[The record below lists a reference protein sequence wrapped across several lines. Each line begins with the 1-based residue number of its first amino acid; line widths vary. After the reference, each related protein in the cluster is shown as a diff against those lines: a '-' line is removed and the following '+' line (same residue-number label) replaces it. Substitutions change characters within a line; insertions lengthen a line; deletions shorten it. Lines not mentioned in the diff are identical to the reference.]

1 MATGGDILA
10 QFFILAHGELLISLY
25 GLAIACL
32 VSLSASVGALW
43 GYFHAKA
50 INRKESGT
58 SETEELEMLRAVVA
72 SLPDVI
78 YVKDAQSRFLFANQ
92 GTLDVMGAPRSADL
106 LNKTDFDFYPEELAT
121 RFFED
126 ERKVVLSG
134 QRLVSKEEH
143 IKDSKGRVRWLLTTK
158 VPFLDAAG
166 QLIGIIGIGRN
177 ITAQKDVEA
186 ELRQAREELEFKAT
200 HDSLTSLLNHGAIL
214 ETLARELSRANR
226 ENAFTAVLL
235 GDLDHFKE
243 VNDLHGHP
251 VGDEVLCEV
260 AHRLLRKVRNYDQVG
275 RYGGEEFL
283 LVLPNCGAADA
294 LIRAE
299 QLRQTIAASP
309 IQTAQGPVPMTISFG
324 VLVTQGWERLTS
336 VTVLR
341 EVDVALYEAKSAGRN
356 RCTCTLPLA
365 NLLAIDKVVAE

>member
-1 MATGGDILA
+1 
-10 QFFILAHGELLISLY
+10 
-25 GLAIACL
+25 
-32 VSLSASVGALW
+32 VGALL
-43 GYFHAKA
+43 GYFCAKA
-50 INRKESGT
+50 INRKERGT

-78 YVKDAQSRFLFANQ
+78 YVKDARSRFLFANQ
-92 GTLDVMGAPRSADL
+92 GTLDAMGAQSSADL
-106 LNKTDFDFYPEELAT
+106 LNKTDFDFYPKELAL

-134 QRLVSKEEH
+134 QQLINQEEY
-143 IKDSKGRVRWLLTTK
+143 IKDSNGHARWLLTTK

-177 ITAQKDVEA
+177 ITAQKDVEV

-200 HDSLTSLLNHGAIL
+200 HDSLTSLFNHGAIL
-214 ETLARELSRANR
+214 ETLARELSRATR
-226 ENAFTAVLL
+226 ENTCTAVLM

-260 AHRLLRKVRNYDQVG
+260 AHRLLGKVRDYDQVG

-294 LIRAE
+294 LVRAE

-309 IQTAQGPVPMTISFG
+309 IQTAWGPVPMSISFG

-336 VTVLR
+336 ATVLR
-341 EVDVALYEAKSAGRN
+341 EVDVALYKAKSAGRN
-356 RCTCTLPLA
+356 RCACTLPPA